1 MTALLHAF
9 ASRSRALL
17 PGRRDLAQMGRSP
30 RRDLLAGITVGVVAL
45 PLALA
50 FGITSGLGATAG
62 LVTAIVAGAAAA
74 AFGGSNL
81 QVSGPTG
88 AMTVVLIPLVG
99 AYGAQGVLVV
109 GLMAGVALLVMAY
122 AGIGRYVRLIPLPV
136 IEGFTLGIA
145 LIIGLQQLPTA
156 LGVEVEG
163 EHVLAL
169 AGAAVVGWV
178 RSPDVV
184 TPSVAMA
191 VAAVMLLTARL
202 RPGVPG
208 SLVGVAAVT
217 GVAELLHLDI
227 ARIGALPSGL
237 PAPQLPHVPWES
249 LHQLVLPALVV
260 AALAALESLLSAT
273 VADAMSVS
281 ERHDP
286 DRELLGQGVA
296 NLAAPLFGGIPATA
310 AIARTA
316 VNVRSGA
323 SSRLAALVHA
333 GFLLLVVLLLA
344 PLVERIPLA
353 ALGGVLLVTALRMVE
368 VSSVRALV
376 RTSRGDALVL
386 LGTATATLLLD
397 LVTAVVLGVVA
408 AGAIALRRLAGSVS
422 LEEEPLPLDGP
433 DEEERA
439 LLDAH
444 IVAFRLDGPLFF
456 GAAHQALLELSTVT
470 DTKVVILRMSRA
482 ASLDTT
488 GAALLRETVR
498 DLEHR
503 GTTVLMSGVRPEH
516 RALLGDLAFG
526 EGRHLFA
533 RTPDAIA
540 HARTLVTGAAA
551 SGPPAADEGQRDSDC
566 TNVSWR

>member
-1 MTALLHAF
+1 
-9 ASRSRALL
+9 
-17 PGRRDLAQMGRSP
+17 
-30 RRDLLAGITVGVVAL
+30 
-45 PLALA
+45 
-50 FGITSGLGATAG
+50 
-62 LVTAIVAGAAAA
+62 
-74 AFGGSNL
+74 
-81 QVSGPTG
+81 
-88 AMTVVLIPLVG
+88 
-99 AYGAQGVLVV
+99 
-109 GLMAGVALLVMAY
+109 
-122 AGIGRYVRLIPLPV
+122 
-136 IEGFTLGIA
+136 
-145 LIIGLQQLPTA
+145 
-156 LGVEVEG
+156 
-163 EHVLAL
+163 
-169 AGAAVVGWV
+169 
-178 RSPDVV
+178 
-184 TPSVAMA
+184 
-191 VAAVMLLTARL
+191 
-202 RPGVPG
+202 
-208 SLVGVAAVT
+208 
-217 GVAELLHLDI
+217 
-227 ARIGALPSGL
+227 
-237 PAPQLPHVPWES
+237 
-249 LHQLVLPALVV
+249 
-260 AALAALESLLSAT
+260 
-273 VADAMSVS
+273 
-281 ERHDP
+281 
-286 DRELLGQGVA
+286 VA

-323 SSRLAALVHA
+323 SSRLAALAHA
-333 GFLLLVVLLLA
+333 AFLLLVVLLLA

-397 LVTAVVLGVVA
+397 LVTAVLLGVVA
-408 AGAIALRRLAGSVS
+408 AGAIALHRLAASVS
-422 LEEEPLPLDGP
+422 LEEEQLDLEGH

-540 HARTLVTGAAA
+540 HARSLVTGTTGTQAD
-551 SGPPAADEGQRDSDC
+551 AADPADDQRESDW
-566 TNVSWR
+566 TSVSWR

>member
-1 MTALLHAF
+1 
-9 ASRSRALL
+9 
-17 PGRRDLAQMGRSP
+17 
-30 RRDLLAGITVGVVAL
+30 
-45 PLALA
+45 
-50 FGITSGLGATAG
+50 
-62 LVTAIVAGAAAA
+62 
-74 AFGGSNL
+74 
-81 QVSGPTG
+81 
-88 AMTVVLIPLVG
+88 
-99 AYGAQGVLVV
+99 
-109 GLMAGVALLVMAY
+109 MAGVALILMAY
-122 AGIGRYVRLIPLPV
+122 AGLGRYVRLIPLPV

-169 AGAAVVGWV
+169 AGDAVVGWV
-178 RSPDVV
+178 RSPGAGA
-184 TPSVAMA
+184 PA
-191 VAAVMLLTARL
+191 VALVVAAAMLLTARL

-208 SLVGVAAVT
+208 SLIGVAAVT
-217 GVAELLHLDI
+217 AVAELLHLDV

-237 PAPQLPHVPWES
+237 PTPQLPQVPWES
-249 LHQLVLPALVV
+249 LHHLVLPALVV

-323 SSRLAALVHA
+323 SSRLAALVHVA
-333 GFLLLVVLLLA
+333 FLLLVVLLLA

-368 VSSVRALV
+368 VSSVRALA

-397 LVTAVVLGVVA
+397 LVTAVLLGVVA
-408 AGAIALRRLAGSVS
+408 AGAIALHRLAASVS
-422 LEEEPLPLDGP
+422 LEEEQLDLAGH

-540 HARTLVTGAAA
+540 HAHTLVTGTTGTPAD
-551 SGPPAADEGQRDSDC
+551 AADDGQRDSDW
-566 TNVSWR
+566 TSVSWR

>member
-1 MTALLHAF
+1 MTSLLHAF
-9 ASRSRALL
+9 TSRSRSLL
-17 PGRRDLAQMGRSP
+17 PRGRDLQEMRRDP
-30 RRDLLAGITVGVVAL
+30 RRDVLAGVTVGIVAL

-62 LVTAIVAGAAAA
+62 LVTAIVAGATAA

-88 AMTVVLIPLVG
+88 AMTVVLIPIVA
-99 AYGAQGVLVV
+99 AYGAEGVLVV
-109 GLMAGVALLVMAY
+109 GLLAGLALVLMAY
-122 AGIGRYVRLIPLPV
+122 AGVGRYVRLIPLPV

-145 LIIGLQQLPTA
+145 LIIGLQQLPGA
-156 LGVEVEG
+156 LGVRVEG
-163 EHVLAL
+163 EHVLRL
-169 AGAAVVGWV
+169 AGAAITAWSGSPGVGAPLVTLAVV
-178 RSPDVV
+178 
-184 TPSVAMA
+184 VAMLA
-191 VAAVMLLTARL
+191 TARL

-208 SLVGVAAVT
+208 SLLGVVAVT
-217 GVAELLHLDI
+217 AAAELLHLDL
-227 ARIGALPSGL
+227 ARIGALPTGL
-237 PAPQLPHVPWES
+237 PAPGLPGVPWAS
-249 LHQLVLPALVV
+249 LHHLVLPALVV

-286 DRELLGQGVA
+286 DRELLGQGMA

-323 SSRLAALVHA
+323 RSRLAALVHA

-353 ALGGVLLVTALRMVE
+353 ALAGVLLVTALRMVE
-368 VSSVRALV
+368 VSSVRTLL

-386 LGTATATLLLD
+386 LGTAAATVLLD
-397 LVTAVVLGVVA
+397 LVTAVLLGVVT

-422 LEEEPLPLDGP
+422 LEEEPLDLEGH

-498 DLEHR
+498 DLEQR

-516 RALLGDLAFG
+516 RSLLGGLAFG

-540 HARTLVTGAAA
+540 HARALVTGAPGAV
-551 SGPPAADEGQRDSDC
+551 ADPDGEGQRDSDW

>member
-9 ASRSRALL
+9 ASRSSALL
-17 PGRRDLAQMGRSP
+17 PARRDLEQMRRNP
-30 RRDLLAGITVGVVAL
+30 RRDLLAGTTVGVVAL

-88 AMTVVLIPLVG
+88 AMTVVLIPLVA
-99 AYGAQGVLVV
+99 AYGAEGVLVV
-109 GLMAGVALLVMAY
+109 GLMAGVVLLVMAY
-122 AGIGRYVRLIPLPV
+122 AGIGRYVRLVPLPV

-169 AGAAVVGWV
+169 AGDAVVDWL
-178 RSPDVV
+178 RSPDAV
-184 TPSVAMA
+184 TPSVALA
-191 VAAVMLLTARL
+191 VAAVMLLTARR
-202 RPGVPG
+202 RPAVPG

-217 GVAELLHLDI
+217 GVAELLHLDV
-227 ARIGALPSGL
+227 ARIGSLPSGL
-237 PAPQLPHVPWES
+237 PAPRLPDVPWES
-249 LHQLVLPALVV
+249 LHHLVLPALVV

-333 GFLLLVVLLLA
+333 GFLLFVVLLLA
-344 PLVERIPLA
+344 PVVERIPLA

-386 LGTATATLLLD
+386 LGTATATLVLD

-408 AGAIALRRLAGSVS
+408 AGAIALRRLARSVS
-422 LEEEPLPLDGP
+422 LEEEPLPLDGH

-540 HARTLVTGAAA
+540 HARTLVTGATDP
-551 SGPPAADEGQRDSDC
+551 GPATTDDGQRDSDC